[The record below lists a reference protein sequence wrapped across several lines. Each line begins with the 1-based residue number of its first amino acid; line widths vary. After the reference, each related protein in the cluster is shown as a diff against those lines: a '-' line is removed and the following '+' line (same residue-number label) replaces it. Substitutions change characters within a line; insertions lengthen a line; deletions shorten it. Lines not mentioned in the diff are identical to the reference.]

1 MKRNIIIDC
10 DPGIDDSL
18 AIMLA
23 LSCEEIEVL
32 GITITCGNTP
42 AEMGF
47 ENTKK
52 ILKHMNRLD
61 IPIYIGAHKPLK
73 KPYVNALDTHG
84 PDGLG
89 GSFLDAVSGYDQS
102 LSAVEFL
109 SQTLRKQSCSIVAIG
124 PLTNLAQLIHQD
136 PKAFENIGML
146 ISMGG
151 NYRSHGNCSPVAEY
165 NYWED
170 PEAAAIVYAEM
181 ARLGRHI
188 HMVGLDVTRQ
198 IILTPELLSYMEMLD
213 PIQGSF
219 VRQIT
224 RFYFEFHWQWE
235 RLIGC
240 VINDPLAIAYF
251 LYPQLCEGFHSYVQI
266 ETESISRGQS
276 IVDAHHFYRQE
287 ANAFVLTKVDVLGFF
302 TLFYQK
308 LLRKDKNELTQLNQL
323 LNIKQKEREGEKK

>member
-1 MKRNIIIDC
+1 MKRSIVIDC

-18 AIMLA
+18 ALMLA

-32 GITITCGNTP
+32 GITITCGNAP

-47 ENTKK
+47 NNAKK

-61 IPIYIGAHKPLK
+61 VPIYIGAHKPLK
-73 KPYVNALDTHG
+73 KPYTDALDTHG

-89 GSFLDAVSGYDQS
+89 ASFLNEVAGYRQS
-102 LSAVEFL
+102 ISAVEFL
-109 SQTLRKQSCSIVAIG
+109 SQTLRHQSCSVIAIG
-124 PLTNLAQLIHQD
+124 PLTNLAQLIQSD
-136 PKAFENIGML
+136 PKAFQNIDKL

-170 PEAAAIVYAEM
+170 PEAAAIVYSEM
-181 ARLGRHI
+181 ARLGRQI

-198 IILTPELLSYMEMLD
+198 IILTPDLLSYMEQLD
-213 PIQGSF
+213 AYQGAF

-224 RFYFEFHWQWE
+224 RFYYEFHWQWE
-235 RLIGC
+235 HLNGC
-240 VINDPLAIAYF
+240 VINDPLAVAYF
-251 LYPQLCEGFHSYVQI
+251 LWPQLCDGFASYVQI

-276 IVDAHHFYRQE
+276 VVDAYRFYRQK
-287 ANAFVLTKVDVLGFF
+287 ANAFVLTKVNVKVFF
-302 TLFYQK
+302 SLFFQK
-308 LLRKDKNELTQLNQL
+308 LLHKTKADLTQLDQL
-323 LNIKQKEREGEKK
+323 IPVKQESEEEK